1 MTALEILLAVA
12 GFVVTALVIVAMV
25 LLTPAGTK
33 EVHVAE
39 VDSMGSNLSQ
49 AESVAARTT

>member
-33 EVHVAE
+33 EVHAAE

-49 AESVAARTT
+49 AEAAGRAT